1 MSRFLFPF
9 EIIALFFGVM
19 SFFTGFLAMCSHIG
33 GYLSGALAFLA
44 LGFQTIVTAMMT

>member
-19 SFFTGFLAMCSHIG
+19 SFFTGFMAMCWHIG
-33 GYLSGALAFLA
+33 GYLSALLSAGSLF
-44 LGFQTIVTAMMT
+44 FQIIVTSMMT